1 MGNKNFEFN
10 ETIQTICETAK
21 IKISK
26 KDIKQIQTIYKNSYD
41 LINAESFETIN
52 NKKIKEILPLI
63 KKFAVL
69 YEKIK
74 LNDMVKIGSPRDVY
88 NYLKAKIGSNRDEVF
103 VCVFLNS
110 ANEIISIDEVSKGVV
125 NKSSIYPRKI
135 AELSLKYNA
144 TCVILAHNHPSGTN
158 NPSNNDMIATEA
170 ITKALK
176 VLDIAVLDHLIIAR
190 DTYYSFKDNGLI

>member
-1 MGNKNFEFN
+1 MENKNFEFN

-26 KDIKQIQTIYKNSYD
+26 KDIEQIQATYKNSYD
-41 LINAESFETIN
+41 LINAENFETIN

-63 KKFAVL
+63 KKFAIL

-74 LNDMVKIGSPRDVY
+74 LNDMVKIGSPKDVY
-88 NYLKAKIGSNRDEVF
+88 NYLKVKIGSNRDEVF

-135 AELSLKYNA
+135 AELSLNYNA

-190 DTYYSFKDNGLI
+190 DSYYSFKDNGLI